1 MRTLPL
7 AIFLLAAACGR
18 PPDAR
23 PTSARLSGTAV
34 VGQTAPDSSRIP
46 PGPTDGF
53 VALGPGFEYAR
64 FTLPDA
70 TAPGDHLLRV
80 VRIDAKVA
88 HLKLEASSV
97 GDRFPRVASG
107 WAGDAPVVAVINAAM
122 FKKDMRTNL
131 GFLRVG
137 DHVQNGAWAKE
148 ENSLLALDP
157 LDAADPSA
165 TLANLSCADRD
176 ALVGRYH
183 TLVQSIRMVG
193 CARDNVWA
201 PDERPWS
208 AALTGADGQGRLLL
222 LFVRSPYTMHALVD
236 MLLALPLDLV
246 ALHYGDGGPPA
257 SLFVRAPGFEERNVG
272 SFEARAHE
280 KDDNVVEWPLPNV
293 LVATPGDA
301 R

>member
-1 MRTLPL
+1 MRSTSV
-7 AIFLLAAACGR
+7 AIFLWAAACGR
-18 PPDAR
+18 TAEPPAR
-23 PTSARLSGTAV
+23 PVPPARVAATAV
-34 VGQTAPDSSRIP
+34 VGVTIP
-46 PGPTDGF
+46 QGPTDGF
-53 VALGPGFEYAR
+53 VELGPGFEYAR
-64 FTLPDA
+64 LAVPDT

-80 VRIDAKVA
+80 VRIDPSVA
-88 HLKLEASSV
+88 HLRVDAASI
-97 GDRFPRVASG
+97 GDRFPRVASA

-137 DHVQNGAWAKE
+137 DHIQNAAWAKE

-157 LDAADPSA
+157 LDPADPA
-165 TLANLSCADRD
+165 AQLANLSCADRD
-176 ALVGRYH
+176 GLVSRYRS
-183 TLVQSIRMVG
+183 LVQSIRMVG

-201 PDERPWS
+201 PDDRPWS
-208 AALTGADGQGRLLL
+208 AALTGADSRGRLLL
-222 LFVRSPYTMHALVD
+222 MFVRSPYTMHALVD

-272 SFEARAHE
+272 SYEARAHE
-280 KDDNVVEWPLPNV
+280 RDDNVVEWPLPNV
-293 LVATPGDA
+293 LVATPGDT